1 MSGGKTALDL
11 DSNLG
16 AMICY
21 LGNILCGIG
30 GLIYSILVVV
40 QDKTNK
46 VPRFHAFQSIFLSAA
61 GVVLWFVYIIGFMIA
76 LAIDATLGVPIFFF
90 LVWLVVV
97 LIGLAILVG
106 WIMAAVKAYQGQIF
120 KLPLIG
126 NLADKYSG

>member
-1 MSGGKTALDL
+1 MSGRKTALDL

-76 LAIDATLGVPIFFF
+76 LAIDATLGIPIFFF